1 MKMNLLD
8 RTTVLAE
15 QDFEKIGQMLEADV
29 VTYTEVVSTMTVE
42 ELKAEETELMEEFK
56 KDDEYLSKVTYK
68 LPDSVDYDGS
78 TVKRSDLANKIVSFL
93 NRLEVDFRSTLGLY
107 QCIRYWKQRST
118 EDVAYGAFDS
128 TLRMLGTLK
137 FKGERD
143 CFDILVINNW
153 FTAAHGAYSRD
164 NMWTRYLTA
173 RHQAILKAIETLEK
187 PDVPEAT
194 PDTAV

>member
-15 QDFEKIGQMLEADV
+15 QDFEKIGQILEADI
-29 VTYTEVVSTMTVE
+29 VTYAEAISTATID
-42 ELKAEETELMEEFK
+42 ELKAEEAELMEEFK

-68 LPDSVDYDGS
+68 LPDSIDYDGA
-78 TVKRSDLANKIVSFL
+78 TVRRSDIANKIVGFL
-93 NRLEVDFRSTLGLY
+93 NRLEVDFRSTLGVY
-107 QCIRYWKQRST
+107 QSIRYWKQHHS

-153 FTAAHGAYSRD
+153 FTAAHSAYSRD
-164 NMWTRYLTA
+164 NMWTRYLTT
-173 RHQAILKAIETLEK
+173 RHQAIMKALEALEK
-187 PDVPEAT
+187 ADVPEAT
-194 PDTAV
+194 PDTTV